1 MARQS
6 ETGRDRK
13 SSKADTASRPDDD
26 ARQREIL
33 EAVGGT
39 PSELGTLLYE
49 YYRDKPR
56 ADRSSRELL
65 YLHLGIA
72 IGALRRT

>member
-6 ETGRDRK
+6 ETGPGRK
-13 SSKADTASRPDDD
+13 SSEADTASRPDDD

>member
-1 MARQS
+1 MARQR
-6 ETGRDRK
+6 ETGPGRK
-13 SSKADTASRPDDD
+13 SSEADTASRPDDD